1 MGSIGHGEIESAS
14 APEANMNEVTEKLII
29 DDDEAG
35 LFRVNRRVFT
45 EPEYFELERQ
55 RIFETCWIY
64 AGHESEVAKP
74 GDFRARRV
82 AGHPII
88 LARGDDN
95 VVRVML
101 NTCTHRGA
109 QVCRQAAGNA
119 KTFQCAYHAWTFN
132 NKGALVGVPGDSA
145 YSAAFKREDL
155 GLVNPPRTD
164 SYRGF
169 VFINFNPAAES
180 LTDYLAG
187 ATEYIDLVADQSEVG
202 MKIVEGT
209 QAYSI
214 RANWKLLV
222 ENSYDGYHGLPTHQ
236 RYMQFLAETGVDFR
250 GSLDSR
256 SSKVVDLGNG
266 HAVIEYDSPW
276 GRPIAKW
283 VRPFGEDRKSHF
295 GEIRRKFDERFGA
308 ERGRRICETSRNLG
322 IFPNLV
328 INDIMSI
335 TVRTF
340 FPSAPDYMEVNAWA
354 LAPLDENP
362 EDAALRLDN
371 FLTFLGPGGFATPD
385 DVEMLESCQRG
396 FINREVGW
404 SDISRGMHRE
414 IPRTDD
420 ELQMRAFWRRWNDL
434 ITAPKIRSARRAA

>member
-1 MGSIGHGEIESAS
+1 
-14 APEANMNEVTEKLII
+14 MNEVTEKLII
-29 DDDEAG
+29 DDEPAG
-35 LFRVNRRVFT
+35 LFRVNRKAFT
-45 EPEYFELERQ
+45 EREYLELEQ
-55 RIFETCWIY
+55 RRVFETCWIY

-74 GDFRARRV
+74 GDYRARRV
-82 AGHPII
+82 AGHPVI

-95 VVRVML
+95 VVRVLL

-109 QVCRQAAGNA
+109 QVCRQASGNA
-119 KTFQCAYHAWTFN
+119 RTFQCAYHAWTFN
-132 NKGALVGVPGDSA
+132 NCGALVGVPGDSA
-145 YSAAFKREDL
+145 YSAAFKREEL
-155 GLVNPPRTD
+155 GLANPARTE

-187 ATEYIDLVADQSEVG
+187 ATEYLDLVADQSEVG
-202 MKIVEGT
+202 MRIVEGT

-236 RYMQFLAETGVDFR
+236 RYMQFLSETG
-250 GSLDSR
+250 GSARLDGAR
-256 SSKVVDLGNG
+256 SKCVDLGNG
-266 HAVIEYDSPW
+266 HAVIEYESPW

-283 VRPFGEDRKSHF
+283 APSFGEERKAHF
-295 GEIRRKFDERFGA
+295 EQIRRRFDERFGP
-308 ERGRRICETSRNLG
+308 ERARRICESSRNLG

-328 INDIMSI
+328 INDIMAI

-340 FPSAPDYMEVNAWA
+340 FPSAPDLMEVNAWA
-354 LAPLDENP
+354 MAPREESP
-362 EDAALRLDN
+362 EDEALRLDN

-420 ELQMRAFWRRWNDL
+420 ELQMRAFWRRWNEL
-434 ITAPKIRSARRAA
+434 ITAPKIRPARKAA